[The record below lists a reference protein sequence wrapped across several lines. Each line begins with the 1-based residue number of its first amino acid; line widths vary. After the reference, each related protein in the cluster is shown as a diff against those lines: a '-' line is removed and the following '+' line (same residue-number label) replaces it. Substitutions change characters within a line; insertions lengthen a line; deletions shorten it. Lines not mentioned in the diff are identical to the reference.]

1 MVADHVPGGW
11 TVEEYLRLEQESAVK
26 HEYVDGHVYAM
37 AGGTQAH
44 SELGVVAVALLRSLA
59 RGGPCRAFN
68 SDLKVNVSP
77 HIYFYPDASVSC
89 DPRDRQPRAR
99 EIWHPTLVV
108 EVLSPSTA
116 VYDRGEKFDL
126 YRTSESLREYVLV
139 DFRRVAVEVR
149 SKGEDGT
156 WTTQSSGPGE
166 SVELRS
172 LAATISAEAFYEDVE
187 LEG

>member
-1 MVADHVPGGW
+1 MLAADAPRGW

-44 SELGVVAVALLRSLA
+44 SELGVVAVALLRSLV
-59 RGGPCRAFN
+59 RGGPGRAFN

-77 HIYFYPDASVSC
+77 RVYFYPGASVSC

-116 VYDRGEKFDL
+116 DYDRGEKYDL
-126 YRTSESLREYVLV
+126 YCTSDSLREYVLV
-139 DFRRVAVEVR
+139 DSRQVAVEVR
-149 SKGEDGT
+149 TKGQDGA
-156 WTTQSSGPGE
+156 WMAQAYGPADT
-166 SVELRS
+166 VELYS
-172 LAATISAEAFYEDVE
+172 LSATVPVSAFYEDVE
-187 LEG
+187 LEA